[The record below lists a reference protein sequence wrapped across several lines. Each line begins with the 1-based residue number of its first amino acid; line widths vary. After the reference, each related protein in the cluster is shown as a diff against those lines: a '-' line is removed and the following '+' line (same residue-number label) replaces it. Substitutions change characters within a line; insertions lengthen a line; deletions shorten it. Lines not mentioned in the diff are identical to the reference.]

1 MRKSIIIAI
10 TTATVGLTTLGIG
23 AAQADSKEGYGC
35 GKGEHAEY
43 SRGDRG
49 DHGKGRHGKFGM
61 KGMSL
66 ERLDKKLDLT
76 DAQEDTLAPL
86 FDQQFLDMRQQM
98 REMKSLRQD
107 LRSLNVADADYS
119 QQVEALIKQGQEA
132 AATLIRSKAELKQ
145 KVYAE
150 LTPEQQ
156 EKFAS
161 LAKK

>member
-23 AAQADSKEGYGC
+23 AAQAGNSEGYGC
-35 GKGEHAEY
+35 GKGEY
-43 SRGDRG
+43 SERGE
-49 DHGKGRHGKFGM
+49 HGKGRHGKFGM
-61 KGMSL
+61 QGMSL
-66 ERLDKKLDLT
+66 ERLDKKLELT

-86 FDQQFLDMRQQM
+86 FDQQFVNMRQQM

-107 LRSLNVADADYS
+107 LKNLNVADTDYS
-119 QQVEALIKQGQEA
+119 QQVETLIKQGQDA

-156 EKFAS
+156 EKFTS

>member
-1 MRKSIIIAI
+1 
-10 TTATVGLTTLGIG
+10 
-23 AAQADSKEGYGC
+23 
-35 GKGEHAEY
+35 
-43 SRGDRG
+43 
-49 DHGKGRHGKFGM
+49 
-61 KGMSL
+61 
-66 ERLDKKLDLT
+66 
-76 DAQEDTLAPL
+76 
-86 FDQQFLDMRQQM
+86 M